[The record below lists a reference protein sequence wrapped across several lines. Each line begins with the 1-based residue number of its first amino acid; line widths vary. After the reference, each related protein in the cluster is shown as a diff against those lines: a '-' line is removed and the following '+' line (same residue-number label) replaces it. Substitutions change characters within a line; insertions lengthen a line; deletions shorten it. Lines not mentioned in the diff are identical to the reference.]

1 MAKQEK
7 EKEKELR
14 KEELKS
20 MIESLNESND
30 FFKSLGFSENII
42 KNGDE
47 KEKSDES
54 YFFRSEQDVELE
66 FWVDVL
72 EDENRPRYCFAY
84 EIPSKIRNSEI
95 ADILP
100 QVWWAN
106 DGSLGDHYEKII
118 FEYDRNTKIAELEGF
133 ENGEERSEDA
143 VGNLKR
149 MPVLDK
155 DGRYIVYYLIK
166 GKEKNSVKKF
176 EEVYTTFFNFRERIM
191 FKENIK
197 ELLLCNYNIILHGAP
212 GTGKTYLAKEIAEAM
227 GCSDDEIGFV
237 QFHQSYDYTDFVEGL
252 RPVKQDKGQIGFERK
267 DGIFKVFCE
276 KALNSVDEQIDQCI
290 EKLKD
295 KLKGLPNRSMQIR
308 RKGSNITTIV
318 LDTKGNLKA
327 KAFSRKSPSSTKEYP
342 IRLNGIHIYIKTGRY
357 NTGHSTYETAVGD
370 YIRKNYMPPKKA
382 FVFIIDEINRGEMSK
397 IFGEL
402 FFSIDPGYR
411 GVEGKIKTQ
420 YANLQEV
427 PNDFDKTL
435 GIEKNEQRK
444 GVNKVDLNQGEY
456 GHFFVPENVYIIG
469 TMNDIDRSVESMDF
483 AMRRRFAFKEIT
495 AKDRVKMLGA
505 LKGKDD
511 AVKRMDSLNKAI
523 EEIPGLSAAYHIGPA
538 YFLKLKKYEEY
549 TDAFDKLWEYHIEGV
564 LKEYLRGMDLA
575 NEKLEKLAK
584 AFGYTKV

>member
-1 MAKQEK
+1 
-7 EKEKELR
+7 
-14 KEELKS
+14 
-20 MIESLNESND
+20 
-30 FFKSLGFSENII
+30 
-42 KNGDE
+42 
-47 KEKSDES
+47 
-54 YFFRSEQDVELE
+54 
-66 FWVDVL
+66 
-72 EDENRPRYCFAY
+72 
-84 EIPSKIRNSEI
+84 
-95 ADILP
+95 
-100 QVWWAN
+100 
-106 DGSLGDHYEKII
+106 
-118 FEYDRNTKIAELEGF
+118 
-133 ENGEERSEDA
+133 
-143 VGNLKR
+143 
-149 MPVLDK
+149 
-155 DGRYIVYYLIK
+155 
-166 GKEKNSVKKF
+166 
-176 EEVYTTFFNFRERIM
+176 M

-538 YFLKLKKYEEY
+538 YFLKLKKYEKY

>member
-7 EKEKELR
+7 EKEKEFR

-166 GKEKNSVKKF
+166 GKEKNSVKNLKKCIRHF
-176 EEVYTTFFNFRERIM
+176 LTSEKESCLKKILRNYFSATTISFFMELQVRVKLIWQKKLPKQWGAPMMKLVLFNFINLM
-191 FKENIK
+191 
-197 ELLLCNYNIILHGAP
+197 
-212 GTGKTYLAKEIAEAM
+212 
-227 GCSDDEIGFV
+227 
-237 QFHQSYDYTDFVEGL
+237 
-252 RPVKQDKGQIGFERK
+252 
-267 DGIFKVFCE
+267 
-276 KALNSVDEQIDQCI
+276 
-290 EKLKD
+290 
-295 KLKGLPNRSMQIR
+295 
-308 RKGSNITTIV
+308 IT
-318 LDTKGNLKA
+318 L
-327 KAFSRKSPSSTKEYP
+327 
-342 IRLNGIHIYIKTGRY
+342 
-357 NTGHSTYETAVGD
+357 
-370 YIRKNYMPPKKA
+370 
-382 FVFIIDEINRGEMSK
+382 
-397 IFGEL
+397 
-402 FFSIDPGYR
+402 
-411 GVEGKIKTQ
+411 
-420 YANLQEV
+420 
-427 PNDFDKTL
+427 TL
-435 GIEKNEQRK
+435 
-444 GVNKVDLNQGEY
+444 
-456 GHFFVPENVYIIG
+456 
-469 TMNDIDRSVESMDF
+469 
-483 AMRRRFAFKEIT
+483 
-495 AKDRVKMLGA
+495 
-505 LKGKDD
+505 
-511 AVKRMDSLNKAI
+511 
-523 EEIPGLSAAYHIGPA
+523 
-538 YFLKLKKYEEY
+538 
-549 TDAFDKLWEYHIEGV
+549 
-564 LKEYLRGMDLA
+564 
-575 NEKLEKLAK
+575 
-584 AFGYTKV
+584 